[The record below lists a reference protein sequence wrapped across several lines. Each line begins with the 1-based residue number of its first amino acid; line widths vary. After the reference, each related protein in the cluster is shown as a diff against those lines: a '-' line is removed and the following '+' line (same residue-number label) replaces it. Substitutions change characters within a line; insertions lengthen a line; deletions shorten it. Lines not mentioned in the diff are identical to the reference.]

1 MILVTR
7 LLGTESPLCCVHVCV
22 CLPLACTPS
31 GRCLCLCCCCA
42 FCQWRN
48 PAGRQKIV
56 ELRFHRSVQ
65 RICSTSAGGRWTG
78 RRLGSVPHNLVSEL
92 RTDGNFVCR
101 ARGHL
106 TEVLGSRRQKTA
118 EKWLQISLECSIFF
132 GRGERVCLGVLVWST
147 PRIAQLKSV
156 G

>member
-65 RICSTSAGGRWTG
+65 KICSTSAGGRWTR
-78 RRLGSVPHNLVSEL
+78 RRLGSVPTTSGFTIAPFDFLPSVVHQEL
-92 RTDGNFVCR
+92 RLTMDTDF
-101 ARGHL
+101 AA
-106 TEVLGSRRQKTA
+106 TRQRYPIPIN
-118 EKWLQISLECSIFF
+118 LMLLEI
-132 GRGERVCLGVLVWST
+132 L
-147 PRIAQLKSV
+147 
-156 G
+156 